1 MHASSTCLRIPLAG
15 QKYASVAAKR
25 SPLSVPRSASPVVT
39 HRAITSLSL
48 RTAGSHRSSRFPTD
62 QFRTYKPMFVYLF
75 QSTPA
80 FSGARQ
86 VLSRGLI
93 SRRQGIPL
101 RSAPTHAIQALCSRF
116 QMRETHLIMMNPL
129 TFVPGE
135 ESLAAT
141 FLMGLLYHN
150 FQSQSNPWKNTPI
163 PHLTCL
169 EAASHPRFSHKKF
182 QKKCI
187 HRDYKPIARLRGPI
201 SLSISRETIGRM
213 AGTMIY

>member
-25 SPLSVPRSASPVVT
+25 SPLSVPRSASSVVT

-48 RTAGSHRSSRFPTD
+48 RTAGSHRFITFPDGPVPNLQTL
-62 QFRTYKPMFVYLF
+62 YLL
-75 QSTPA
+75 P
-80 FSGARQ
+80 
-86 VLSRGLI
+86 
-93 SRRQGIPL
+93 SRRQGIGFSPA
-101 RSAPTHAIQALCSRF
+101 RATQPHVSI
-116 QMRETHLIMMNPL
+116 MNPL

-150 FQSQSNPWKNTPI
+150 FQSQSNPWKNTPF

-182 QKKCI
+182 QKNV
-187 HRDYKPIARLRGPI
+187 YTGTI
-201 SLSISRETIGRM
+201 SQ
-213 AGTMIY
+213 